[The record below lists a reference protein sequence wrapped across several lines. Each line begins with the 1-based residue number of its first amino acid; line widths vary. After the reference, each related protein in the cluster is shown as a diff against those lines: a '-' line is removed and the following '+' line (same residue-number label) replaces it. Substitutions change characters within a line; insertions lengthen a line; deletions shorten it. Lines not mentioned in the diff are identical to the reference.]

1 MSRRRV
7 AFGVGANAIDRISIA
22 LITLLLVPVLASQWG
37 LARYGGWAMLTT
49 VPSLIALG
57 DLGFANA
64 AAVRMTMEIARGEV
78 QNARRTIRSA
88 SQVVAVACGLIL
100 TVVGGL
106 AWLLPDRFIL
116 EIAQTSHLEMRW
128 AIFALAVYACLVL
141 GCALLQ
147 GVFRS
152 NSRFAIGTVLSTM
165 TTLLESGL
173 LVLAVWLGHGIE
185 AGAFAI
191 MTGRLI
197 GFTLMFIAAASLRT
211 GVLPGL
217 TGGDSAV
224 RRALLGPALAA
235 MSIPLASALLLQGT
249 VAALGLVAGA
259 AMVPAFVAARTLS
272 RIGLQ
277 GSQILTTALMPEFGA
292 ESAKGNQRA
301 VIRMFVAVLGT
312 ASAIALPFAAVLA
325 LAGPWIVDIWSN
337 NHIQASTSL
346 MLAIAG
352 SALCGGI
359 WNPLSN
365 LMLAINRQA
374 EFAIAYA
381 ILAALGV
388 ALTLLLAPVLGGT
401 AAGLALALVDF
412 AMLVVVG
419 RFALK
424 NWVKQQNLAEVS
436 GELIQ
441 QARADLGRLIRRQA
455 KN

>member
-1 MSRRRV
+1 MSRRRI
-7 AFGVGANAIDRISIA
+7 ALGVGANAIDRVVIA
-22 LITLLLVPVLASQWG
+22 LMTLLLVPVLASHWG

-49 VPSLIALG
+49 VPSLLALS

-78 QNARRTIRSA
+78 REARSTIRSA
-88 SQVVAVACGLIL
+88 TQVVAIACAVILIL
-100 TVVGGL
+100 VGGL

-116 EIAQTSHLEMRW
+116 DVPLTSHLEMRW
-128 AIFALAVYACLVL
+128 AMVALAIYACLVMV
-141 GCALLQ
+141 CALLQ

-152 NSRFAIGTVLSTM
+152 NARFALGTILSTF

-173 LVLAVWLGHGIE
+173 LVLIVWLGHGIV
-185 AGAFAI
+185 AGAMAM

-197 GFTLMFIAAASLRT
+197 GFLTMLIVAATLRT

-217 TGGDSAV
+217 TGGSAAV
-224 RRALLGPALAA
+224 RRDLLGPALAA
-235 MSIPLASALLLQGT
+235 MSIPLATALLLQGT

-277 GSQILTTALMPEFGA
+277 GSQVLTTALMPEFGA
-292 ESAKGNQRA
+292 ETAKGNHRA

-312 ASAIALPFAAVLA
+312 AAAIAVPFSLVLA
-325 LAGPWIVDIWSN
+325 LAGPWIVSLWSN
-337 NHIQASTSL
+337 NHIVAPTSL
-346 MLAIAG
+346 MLAIAV

-365 LMLAINRQA
+365 LMLAVNRQS

-381 ILAALGV
+381 VLAALGV
-388 ALTLLLAPVLGGT
+388 ALTLLLAPALGST
-401 AAGLALALVDF
+401 APGLALAVVDF

-424 NWVKQQNLAEVS
+424 HWVRRQNLSEVS
-436 GELIQ
+436 GEMAQ
-441 QARADLGRLIRRQA
+441 EARADLDRLIGR
-455 KN
+455 KPSD